1 MSREKGNSLSRLLL
15 ILGAYKE
22 NNPPR
27 FPQQEA
33 GAGFILWIINKLIP
47 SYASSVSDRDLLIS
61 HSIFASGS

>member
-33 GAGFILWIINKLIP
+33 GAGFVYVVQKGYLTRAWRAEHITGRNT
-47 SYASSVSDRDLLIS
+47 A
-61 HSIFASGS
+61 